1 MIPHV
6 CAWLQGLPFARE
18 IRQSLWLFPTIETI
32 HVLSIVL
39 VVGSISMF
47 DLRLLNISSRDR
59 GVTELYEEIMPWT
72 WASFACAVVAGFLL
86 FSSDAVKYYHN
97 IPFRIKMILL
107 LVIGAN
113 TALFQFTTYRSVST
127 WNGGGRIPLAAKFAA
142 AFSLILWI
150 GVVACGRWIGFTK

>member
-1 MIPHV
+1 MIPHF
-6 CAWLQGLPFARE
+6 CAWLQSLPFALA

-47 DLRLLNISSRDR
+47 DLRLLNIANRDR
-59 GVTELYEEIMPWT
+59 GVMDLYEEIMPWT
-72 WASFACAVVAGFLL
+72 WASFACAAIAGFLL

-107 LVIGAN
+107 LLVGAN
-113 TALFQFTTYRSVST
+113 TAFFQFGTYRSVRA
-127 WNGGGRIPLAAKFAA
+127 WDLGGRIPFAAKFAA
-142 AFSLILWI
+142 ALSLVFWI